1 MTDPTPQTDY
11 RFTDPAAFA
20 QNMAKVFEKAA
31 DIARQ
36 FAATPDSVQSDAE
49 AQATPSDQISKTL
62 GAVVQAY
69 AADPQ
74 RLIGAQMELWAG
86 YTQLWEN
93 AWRRAL
99 GETVAPVATPEKSD
113 KRFKDK
119 DWQDNLV
126 FDAVKQFYL
135 LSSRWAIDLV
145 KNAEGLD
152 PHTKHKAR
160 FYVENIVNALS
171 PTNFGLSNPEVLRA
185 TLASNGANLV
195 EGLKLLEQ
203 DLHAGGGRLKVKQT
217 DLTAFE
223 VGRNLATTPGKVVFR
238 TEVFELIQYAAATAE
253 VFETPLL
260 IMPPWI
266 NKFYILDLNA
276 KKSMVRWAVDQGFT
290 VFIMSWVNPGEEHGH
305 KSFADYMREGFLAA
319 VQAVQD
325 ATGAPK
331 VHAAGY
337 CVGGTLLA
345 SSLAYMAAKND
356 NRIAS
361 ATFFTTQVDFTE
373 AGDLMVFVD
382 EEQVGWIEQRMASKG
397 YLPGRRMA
405 DAFNLLRSNDLIW
418 SYIVSNYLL
427 GKEPMPFDLLYWNSD
442 SMGMPAGVH
451 SFYLRECY
459 LNNRLAQGSMVLENV
474 RLDLK
479 QVTVPVYNL
488 AAREDHIAPL
498 PSVFKLGSHFGGE
511 TRLVVS
517 GSGHVAGVVNPPE
530 PVKYQYWINEQG
542 APVLEDWLKGAIEHP
557 GSWWPDWRAWLAP
570 KSGAKVAARVPGG
583 GGLPVLE
590 DAPGSY
596 VRVRAE

>member
-1 MTDPTPQTDY
+1 MTDPAPQPEF
-11 RFTDPAAFA
+11 RFADPAVFA
-20 QNMAKVFEKAA
+20 QNMVKAFEKAA

-36 FAATPDSVQSDAE
+36 FAATPESAQQELE
-49 AQATPSDQISKTL
+49 AQAAPSDQISKAL

-74 RLIGAQMELWAG
+74 ALMDAQMELWTG
-86 YTQLWEN
+86 YTQLWQN
-93 AWRRAL
+93 SWRRAL
-99 GETVAPVATPEKSD
+99 GEAVEPVASPDKSD

-119 DWQDNLV
+119 DWQENLV
-126 FDAVKQFYL
+126 FDAMKQFYL
-135 LSSRWAIDLV
+135 LSSRWAVDLV

-171 PTNFGLSNPEVLRA
+171 PTNFGVSNPEVLRT
-185 TLASNGANLV
+185 TLESNGANLV
-195 EGLKLLEQ
+195 EGLKHLEE
-203 DLHAGGGRLKVKQT
+203 DLRAGGGRLQVKQT
-217 DLTAFE
+217 DLSAFE

-238 TEVFELIQYAAATAE
+238 NEVFELIQYAPATAE

-276 KKSMVRWAVDQGFT
+276 KKSMVRWAVDQGLT
-290 VFIMSWVNPGEEHGH
+290 VFIMSWVNPGEDLGH
-305 KSFADYMREGFLAA
+305 KSFAEYMRDGFLAA
-319 VQAVQD
+319 LQAAQD
-325 ATGAPK
+325 ATGAAK
-331 VHAAGY
+331 VHAVGY
-337 CVGGTLLA
+337 CVGGTMLA
-345 SSLAYMAAKND
+345 ASLAYMAAKND
-356 NRIAS
+356 HRIAS
-361 ATFFTTQVDFTE
+361 ATFFTTQVDFVE
-373 AGDLMVFVD
+373 AGDLMVYVD
-382 EEQVGWIEQRMASKG
+382 EEQVGWIEQRMANQG
-397 YLPGRRMA
+397 FLPGRRMA

-418 SYIVSNYLL
+418 SYIVSNYML

-442 SMGMPAGVH
+442 NMRMPAGVH

-459 LNNRLAQGSMVLENV
+459 LNNRLAQGTMSLENV

-479 QVTVPVYNL
+479 RVTVPVYNL

-498 PSVFKLGSHFGGE
+498 PSVFKLGAFFGGE

-530 PVKYQYWINEQG
+530 QKKYQYWINEQD
-542 APVLEDWLKGAIEHP
+542 APVLEDWLKGATEHP
-557 GSWWPDWRAWLAP
+557 GSWWPDWLAWLAP
-570 KSGAKVAARVPGG
+570 KSGAKVAARVPGAG
-583 GGLPVLE
+583 KLTALD